1 VARWG
6 GALLG
11 GPLVLVAL
19 AGTSA
24 LPQQPAVTRVLADGD
39 QVVVAGTVR
48 PAIGTPDGGWRRLG
62 AADARRLA
70 VDRNR
75 TELPPAHTVACVP
88 GVTGHCF
95 RIPGAP
101 GYSEAGG
108 PPRGGRN
115 LWVQES
121 IDGGTTW
128 RTVWQVPPDRW
139 LFLDRSHELLGGR
152 DEELLASADI
162 LVRPVAGG
170 YQVVVANG
178 VEGLAV
184 RDPDGG
190 WRRVAVRLPET
201 SAITP
206 LPLTG
211 FAVGITGRLMP
222 APLVALLGTLTAL
235 LAMVIRRNQLAPRSV
250 SGGVIAVL
258 VSTGVGGLLVG
269 AMVLAVAD
277 FLQAWQLI
285 VAFEVSVVGGTA
297 AVALAQAAVP
307 RRRAWL
313 LILVPVVAGAGYA
326 APYFGW
332 SLGVPAA
339 MPTASLFAFATAMDA
354 VVASAALGWWL
365 GDPPVRP
372 AVVDVPAG
380 YRRPG

>member
-1 VARWG
+1 M
-6 GALLG
+6 
-11 GPLVLVAL
+11 LVAL
-19 AGTSA
+19 AGTSVA
-24 LPQQPAVTRVLADGD
+24 PRPSVTRLLADGD
-39 QVVVAGTVR
+39 RVVVAGDAIR

-62 AADARRLA
+62 AADARRLG

-75 TELPPAHTVACVP
+75 TELPPAHTLACVP
-88 GVTGHCF
+88 GSTGHCF

-108 PPRGGRN
+108 PPRGGRS
-115 LWVQES
+115 LWVQETL
-121 IDGGTTW
+121 DGGTGW
-128 RTVWQVPPDRW
+128 RTVWQVPPERW
-139 LFLDRSHELLGGR
+139 EFLRRSHGLTGSDDR
-152 DEELLASADI
+152 LLASADI

-178 VEGLAV
+178 VDGLAV

-201 SAITP
+201 SALTP

-211 FAVGITGRLMP
+211 FAMGITGRLMP
-222 APLVALLGTLTAL
+222 APLTALLGTLTAL

-250 SGGVIAVL
+250 SGGVISVL
-258 VSTGVGGLLVG
+258 VSTGVGGLLIG

-285 VAFEVSVVGGTA
+285 VAFEVAVVGGTA
-297 AVALAQAAVP
+297 AAALAQGAVP

-313 LILVPVVAGAGYA
+313 LILVPVVVGAGYA
-326 APYFGW
+326 APYVGW

-339 MPTASLFAFATAMDA
+339 MHTASLFAFAAAMDGLI
-354 VVASAALGWWL
+354 ASAALGWWL
-365 GDPPVRP
+365 GDTPVRS
-372 AVVDVPAG
+372 AAVDVPAG
-380 YRRPG
+380 YRREG